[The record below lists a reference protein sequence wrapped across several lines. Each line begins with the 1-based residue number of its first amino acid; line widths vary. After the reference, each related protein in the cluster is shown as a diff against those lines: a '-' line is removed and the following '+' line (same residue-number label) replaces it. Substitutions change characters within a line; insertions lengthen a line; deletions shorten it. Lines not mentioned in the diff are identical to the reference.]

1 MEITYTH
8 AAGLDVHKQTVV
20 ACCFTPG
27 PQGKPQKEIR
37 TFGMM
42 TRDLLALVDW
52 LTARGIRHV
61 AMESTGEFWKPI
73 STTCPK
79 QRLHDAS
86 LLRRCA
92 RLPCLHQ
99 LRRLAAFRSAPGARS
114 PSTAPHAHLSPRKRP
129 VRNH

>member
-61 AMESTGEFWKPI
+61 AHGKY
-73 STTCPK
+73 
-79 QRLHDAS
+79 
-86 LLRRCA
+86 
-92 RLPCLHQ
+92 
-99 LRRLAAFRSAPGARS
+99 G
-114 PSTAPHAHLSPRKRP
+114 
-129 VRNH
+129 